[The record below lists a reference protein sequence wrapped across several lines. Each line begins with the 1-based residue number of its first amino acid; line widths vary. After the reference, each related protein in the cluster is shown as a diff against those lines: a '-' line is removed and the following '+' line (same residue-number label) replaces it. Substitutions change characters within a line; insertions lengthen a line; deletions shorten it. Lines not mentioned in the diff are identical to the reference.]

1 MSSNVYMGGNG
12 GGNFAYVTMKNEEGI
27 MKNEEWAIDNG

>member
-12 GGNFAYVTMKNEEGI
+12 ECNFAFVTMKNNEIMKNNQI
-27 MKNEEWAIDNG
+27 MKNEE

>member
-12 GGNFAYVTMKNEEGI
+12 ECNFAYVNEELRI
-27 MKNEEWAIDNG
+27 KNDES